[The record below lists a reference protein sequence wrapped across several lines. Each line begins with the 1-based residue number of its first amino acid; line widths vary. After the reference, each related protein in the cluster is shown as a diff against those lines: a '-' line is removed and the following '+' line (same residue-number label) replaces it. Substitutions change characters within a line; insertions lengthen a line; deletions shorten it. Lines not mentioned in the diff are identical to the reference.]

1 MLDVLIGA
9 MQEVLV
15 TVLLGLLSLASLY
28 AVSWIRRQKAA
39 LEARIQSE
47 IVDRMIARAAAL
59 AESTVLAMESTV
71 AKRLREA
78 VKAGL
83 ADRRELE
90 ALGRQAVD
98 DVLEHLGAEGRRIL
112 EESIGDVRDFVRDL
126 VEAQVER
133 LKQVPFAS
141 SSAASGAS
149 IQAS

>member
-133 LKQVPFAS
+133 LKQLPFAS

-149 IQAS
+149 TQES

>member
-133 LKQVPFAS
+133 LKQLPFAS

-149 IQAS
+149 TQAS